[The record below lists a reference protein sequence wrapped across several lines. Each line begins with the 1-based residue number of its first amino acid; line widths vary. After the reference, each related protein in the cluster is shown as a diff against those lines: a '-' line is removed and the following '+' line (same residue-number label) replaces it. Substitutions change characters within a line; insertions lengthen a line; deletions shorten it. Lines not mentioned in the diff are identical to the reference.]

1 MQTAAQLVHRFT
13 EIQQAIEQACRQSS
27 RQEKEVSV
35 MAVTKYAADEDVL
48 TLLDTGLI
56 KHIGE
61 SRVQQAV
68 KRWTQPSFARHHV
81 IKHFIGHLQSNK
93 AAQAAK
99 LFDFID
105 SIDNIQI
112 AQALDL
118 QARKLHKTL
127 SVLLQIKLTHKE
139 SQSGLS
145 LETAPQLL
153 KQLASLQHIRPCG
166 YMAIAPQTEDTALLH
181 TLFSQVRQAFE
192 RDFPIE
198 NGPRYLSL
206 GMSEDFAIAVQEGS
220 TLPRIGSK
228 LFAQDLEEL

>member
-27 RQEKEVSV
+27 RQEKDVSV

-68 KRWTQPSFARHHV
+68 KRWTQPSFAKHHV
-81 IKHFIGHLQSNK
+81 VKHFIGHLQSNK

-127 SVLLQIKLTHKE
+127 YVLLQIKLTHKE

-166 YMAIAPQTEDTALLH
+166 YMAIAPQTEDKALLH
-181 TLFSQVRQAFE
+181 ALFSQVRQAFE
-192 RDFPIE
+192 RDFPVG